1 MISASCLAF
10 FDGSF
15 DSFSILL
22 LAVGLVGALATAA
35 PVGRNSMENVGS
47 EDIEAEGV
55 VSLFVLVA
63 LDLRGTFRTYLDL
76 GTATPFSSTADF
88 FGLPFLI
95 GRSLRIM
102 LESSHSYIPK
112 KKITYQFYDQ
122 RP

>member
-1 MISASCLAF
+1 M
-10 FDGSF
+10 
-15 DSFSILL
+15 
-22 LAVGLVGALATAA
+22 GALATAA